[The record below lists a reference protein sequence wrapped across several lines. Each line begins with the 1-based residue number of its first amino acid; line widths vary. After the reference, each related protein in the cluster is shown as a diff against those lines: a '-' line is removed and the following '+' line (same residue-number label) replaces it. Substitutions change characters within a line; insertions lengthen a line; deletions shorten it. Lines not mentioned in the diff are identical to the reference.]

1 MKKLIVFTFLLFGL
15 EGFAAGNEVGNGGD
29 VVICTASDENKTY
42 TILDYYER
50 KEDQF
55 KIEEF
60 DLEDEYQVALKA
72 INKLE
77 KIAPRLHEK
86 YTRDLK
92 NFRLKVKF
100 KKGQEFRDIKDSFHV
115 SVGKNCEIKQVAH
128 QRKNMLSKDTEVF
141 MNKDLYEKLSAF
153 QKGMLITHEIIYEH
167 FIYFGEITSKK
178 VRLFNRYLYSEDIK
192 SHKSRDFNKI
202 GESLGIPLY

>member
-15 EGFAAGNEVGNGGD
+15 EAFAAGNEVGNGGD
-29 VVICTASDENKTY
+29 VVICTASDGNKTY

-60 DLEDEYQVALKA
+60 DIEDEYQVALKA

-128 QRKNMLSKDTEVF
+128 QRKNMLSKDTEIF
-141 MNKDLYEKLSAF
+141 MNKDL
-153 QKGMLITHEIIYEH
+153 YEH
-167 FIYFGEITSKK
+167 FIYFGEVTSKK